1 MWFCGSSMVC
11 PMDRVEFENGH
22 LRIPPLPPA
31 WINVEAEFEPGSAFE
46 EGKCVM
52 AVSRNGGDDPV
63 RISSK
68 SRPISS
74 PTVPPPKPSPQ
85 YQIPQ
90 DADIVRLQTD
100 LAYKLDEARSI
111 IQNIERLSGLRFA
124 LDRNLRLV
132 VLLPT

>member
-74 PTVPPPKPSPQ
+74 PTVPPPNH
-85 YQIPQ
+85 
-90 DADIVRLQTD
+90 R
-100 LAYKLDEARSI
+100 RSI
-111 IQNIERLSGLRFA
+111 RFHKTPISSDCKPTLRISLMRLEASFKI
-124 LDRNLRLV
+124 
-132 VLLPT
+132 